1 MYFSSAEATSRL
13 GLEEVLSIVFSS
25 KVPTYREIAN
35 QLLNWMK
42 RTSLEKG
49 RMPVQYVDSTEL
61 SRFIVENIGRNRK
74 VTVYRVIFEFLVPYG
89 FVDYRP
95 SDGTYVLSKEF
106 TDALRRIGEA
116 YSRWYRSA

>member
-1 MYFSSAEATSRL
+1 MYFSSSEATSRL
-13 GLEEVLSIVFSS
+13 SLEEVLRIVFSS
-25 KVPTYREIAN
+25 KVPTYRDIAH
-35 QLLNWMK
+35 QLLNWIK
-42 RTSLEKG
+42 RTSIEKG
-49 RMPVQYVDSTEL
+49 RLPVQYVDSTEL

-89 FVDYRP
+89 FLDYRQT
-95 SDGTYVLSKEF
+95 DGIYVLSKEF

>member
-1 MYFSSAEATSRL
+1 MYFTTTEATSRL

-25 KVPTYREIAN
+25 KVPTYRDIAH
-35 QLLNWMK
+35 QLLNWIK

-49 RMPVQYVDSTEL
+49 RTPVQYVDSTEL

-89 FVDYRP
+89 LIDYRQA
-95 SDGTYVLSKEF
+95 DGTYVLSKEF

-116 YSRWYRSA
+116 YARWYKST